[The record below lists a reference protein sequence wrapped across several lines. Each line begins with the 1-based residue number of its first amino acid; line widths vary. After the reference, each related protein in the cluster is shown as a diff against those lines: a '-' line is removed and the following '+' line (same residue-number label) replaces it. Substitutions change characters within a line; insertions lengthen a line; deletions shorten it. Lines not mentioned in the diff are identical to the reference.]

1 MINQHWQASVS
12 LIQEDSMRRHQ
23 AGSGY
28 LKLPLL
34 AALVLTL
41 SACQEEEQQAAS
53 AAKQMPPTGVDVVQL
68 APQSFEL
75 ADTLAGR
82 VTAYRVAEIR
92 PQVTGIILKRFFNEG
107 AKVKAGDKLYQIDST
122 LYEAELS
129 SARAQLAVAEAN
141 AYSAR
146 LKAERYKELSRT
158 SAISRQDVDDSQ
170 ASWKQSE
177 AQIKLAEAAVRSA
190 EINLG
195 YTKIT
200 APISGVISR
209 SSITEGAL
217 VSAQQ
222 EGALTVIRQI
232 SPIYVDVQS
241 PAVKVMGM
249 KSSASSLDVSLAL
262 QDGSTYS
269 ETGKIQFTDVGVDQG
284 TGTVNI
290 RTLFDNKNGLLL
302 PGMFVRANI
311 AHDRVEN
318 AILVPQKAVSR
329 NPDSTTT
336 VMVVGADNVVQPR
349 PVVVTRAVGD
359 QWLVSSG
366 LQVGEQVVVA
376 GLQKIR
382 AGATVAPHLINVS
395 AEQ

>member
-1 MINQHWQASVS
+1 MG
-12 LIQEDSMRRHQ
+12 RHQ

-41 SACQEEEQQAAS
+41 SACQEEQQAS
-53 AAKQMPPTGVDVVQL
+53 AAAPQMPPTGVDVVQL

-75 ADTLAGR
+75 TDTLAGR

-92 PQVTGIILKRFFNEG
+92 PQVSGIILKRFFNEG
-107 AKVKAGDKLYQIDST
+107 ATVKAGDKLYQIDPT
-122 LYEAELS
+122 LYEAELA

-158 SAISRQDVDDSQ
+158 SAISRQDVDDSE
-170 ASWKQSE
+170 ALWKQSE

-217 VSAQQ
+217 VSDAQDS
-222 EGALTVIRQI
+222 ALTVIRQI

-241 PAVKVMGM
+241 PATKVMGI
-249 KSSASSLDVSLAL
+249 KSADVSQDVSLSL
-262 QDGSTYS
+262 QDGTTFA

-290 RTLFDNKNGLLL
+290 RTLFENTDGLLL

-311 AHDRVEN
+311 AYDQVEN
-318 AILVPQKAVSR
+318 ALLVPQQAVSR

-349 PVVVTRAVGD
+349 AVVVTRAVGD
-359 QWLVSSG
+359 QWLIQSG
-366 LQVGEQVVVA
+366 LQADEQVVVA
-376 GLQKIR
+376 GLQKIK
-382 AGATVAPHLINVS
+382 AGATVAPNLINAP